1 VTNRSRQPAEV
12 HLFRLDEDSG
22 DRLDAYLADR
32 LRLSRSRVVELV
44 GAGLVQVNG
53 VRAAR
58 KSQHLRAGDEVEV
71 TVPAA
76 PPTAVVPEPIPIELA
91 YEDEYLVVVD
101 KPGGLVVHPAVGNR
115 NGTLVNALLHRLG
128 GLSSIG
134 EPDRPGIVHRLD
146 KDTSGLMVVA
156 RTDEAHGR
164 LTRALARREISRG
177 YLAAAWGHVDEDEF
191 TVDQPIARDPKQRQR
206 MAVVETGRPSLTRF
220 RRLESW
226 RAADLLAVRLHT
238 GRTHQIR
245 VHLRS
250 LGHPVV
256 GDPIYGPRWHKGML
270 GAGGRWADEFDRRV
284 GRLFLHAAR
293 LAFVHPVT
301 GEELSFTSPLPEPL
315 DGAVEWARSAGGA
328 SGAGE

>member
-1 VTNRSRQPAEV
+1 VTSRSRQPAEV
-12 HLFRLDEDSG
+12 HLFRVEEDPD

-32 LRLSRSRVVELV
+32 FHLSRSRVAEMV
-44 GAGLVQVNG
+44 GEGLVRVNG
-53 VRAAR
+53 APTR
-58 KSQHLRAGDEVEV
+58 KSQRLRIGDEVEV
-71 TVPAA
+71 TVPTA
-76 PPTAVVPEPIPIELA
+76 PPTAIVPESIPIEVV
-91 YEDEYLVVVD
+91 YEDEHLAVVD
-101 KPGGLVVHPAVGNR
+101 KQAGLVVHPAVGHR
-115 NGTLVNALLHRLG
+115 SGTLVNALLHRLG

-156 RTDEAHGR
+156 RTDDAHGG
-164 LTRALARREISRG
+164 LTRAIAGREISRG
-177 YLAAAWGHVDEDEF
+177 YLAAAWGHVQEDEF
-191 TVDQPIARDPKQRQR
+191 TVDQPIARDPKHRQR
-206 MAVVETGRPSLTRF
+206 MAVVDSGRPALTHF
-220 RRLESW
+220 RRLERW
-226 RAADLLAVRLHT
+226 RSADLLAIRLHT

-256 GDPIYGPRWHKGML
+256 RDPIYGARWEKGLL

-301 GEELSFTSPLPEPL
+301 GEKMSFTSPLPPPL
-315 DGAVEWARSAGGA
+315 REAVEWAREAGGA
-328 SGAGE
+328 AGASV